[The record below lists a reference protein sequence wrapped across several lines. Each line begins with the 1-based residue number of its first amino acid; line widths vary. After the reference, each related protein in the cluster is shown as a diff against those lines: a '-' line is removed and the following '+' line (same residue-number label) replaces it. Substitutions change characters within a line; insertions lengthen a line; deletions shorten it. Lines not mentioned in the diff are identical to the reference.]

1 MEETVDRTEFMLHRG
16 QCEISRLAKSRV
28 DNLPSVVQTLSVTD
42 KSLYD
47 ASERQELEQ
56 IFLDIAHERALPAL
70 LSRLVERLRGL
81 PEVAL
86 ARIWLIRPGDI
97 CAGCAARAEC
107 PDQTRC
113 LHLVASAA
121 RAVAPDSGTD
131 WFSMDGSYRRFPLGV
146 RHVGKIG
153 SSGESKL
160 LHDTARDSE
169 WFARGDW
176 LKKESIASFAGHPL
190 IFRDETL
197 GVLGVFRR
205 AFIDDQE
212 FLWLRAFADHAAAA
226 IANARAFEEIERLKK
241 ELELENEYLQQEVKN
256 AHAFGG
262 IVGESSTLGR
272 VLEQIELV
280 APTESAVMILGESG
294 TGKELIA
301 RAIHEQSRR
310 RGRAMVKVNCGA
322 IPRELF
328 ESEFFGHVKGAFTG
342 AVSDR
347 VGRFQLADRATLLLD
362 EIAEIPLELQSKLL
376 RVLQEGTFER
386 IGEAHTRKVDVR
398 IIAATNC
405 NLEERVSEGRFRKDL
420 YYRLNVFPITV
431 APLRERLEDIPAL
444 AAMCLENVCRRLGVP
459 APRLT
464 QSHVR
469 MLQAYDWPGNVRE
482 LQNIV
487 ERAVITLRSGKLNF
501 DLPTVRLHR
510 SEGSP
515 SSKSK
520 SGKSL
525 LNYEELR
532 RIERENLVA
541 ALEQTNWRIAGRGG
555 TAELLGM
562 NASTLRSRIKTMGIK
577 PARADRPI

>member
-1 MEETVDRTEFMLHRG
+1 M
-16 QCEISRLAKSRV
+16 
-28 DNLPSVVQTLSVTD
+28 
-42 KSLYD
+42 
-47 ASERQELEQ
+47 
-56 IFLDIAHERALPAL
+56 
-70 LSRLVERLRGL
+70 
-81 PEVAL
+81 
-86 ARIWLIRPGDI
+86 
-97 CAGCAARAEC
+97 
-107 PDQTRC
+107 
-113 LHLVASAA
+113 
-121 RAVAPDSGTD
+121 
-131 WFSMDGSYRRFPLGV
+131 
-146 RHVGKIG
+146 
-153 SSGESKL
+153 
-160 LHDTARDSE
+160 
-169 WFARGDW
+169 
-176 LKKESIASFAGHPL
+176 
-190 IFRDETL
+190 
-197 GVLGVFRR
+197 
-205 AFIDDQE
+205 
-212 FLWLRAFADHAAAA
+212 
-226 IANARAFEEIERLKK
+226 
-241 ELELENEYLQQEVKN
+241 QQEVKN
-256 AHAFGG
+256 VHAFGG

-347 VGRFQLADRATLLLD
+347 VGRFQLADRATLFLD

-405 NLEERVSEGRFRKDL
+405 NLEERVRSGRFREDL

-444 AAMCLENVCRRLGVP
+444 AATCLESVCRRLGVP

-464 QSHVR
+464 ESHVR

-487 ERAVITLRSGKLNF
+487 ERAVITLRSGKLKF

-510 SEGSP
+510 SERS
-515 SSKSK
+515 SSSTSKSAK
-520 SGKSL
+520 SI

-577 PARADRPI
+577 AVRAD